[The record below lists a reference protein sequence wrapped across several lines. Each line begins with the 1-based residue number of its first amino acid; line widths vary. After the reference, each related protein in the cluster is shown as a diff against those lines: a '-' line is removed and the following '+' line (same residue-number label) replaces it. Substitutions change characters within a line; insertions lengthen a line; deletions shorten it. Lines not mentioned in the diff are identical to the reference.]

1 VDGIEKLE
9 YPSLRLALFDVLHRI
24 GGNGAEAIWFEELRA
39 TTNPLEIKTLGRY
52 LDEYRPGLYDGEI
65 LSSARDALSL
75 ATTKGNSG
83 QDIAP
88 LFQVFEDYGDSSL
101 IPELERVPEMWW
113 GRYAAVTLAGLPG
126 GAGLS
131 SLRDRLALDSP
142 QTNLGARFA
151 LQMLAQSADQP
162 EAQAALLE
170 TVRQQ
175 QVPDALWR
183 EIAWM
188 IAGTYQVQLDNPK
201 ADTPNSH
208 RRSSTAT
215 VHSVNKF
222 ISFGP
227 AGDQLLFGVRYTRPQ
242 LTEQQLTPR
251 LELIETLLSE
261 TTSPAARQA
270 LEQAFNA
277 VWSAYN
283 EGEEW

>member
-1 VDGIEKLE
+1 
-9 YPSLRLALFDVLHRI
+9 
-24 GGNGAEAIWFEELRA
+24 
-39 TTNPLEIKTLGRY
+39 
-52 LDEYRPGLYDGEI
+52 
-65 LSSARDALSL
+65 
-75 ATTKGNSG
+75 
-83 QDIAP
+83 
-88 LFQVFEDYGDSSL
+88 
-101 IPELERVPEMWW
+101 
-113 GRYAAVTLAGLPG
+113 
-126 GAGLS
+126 
-131 SLRDRLALDSP
+131 
-142 QTNLGARFA
+142 
-151 LQMLAQSADQP
+151 MLAQSADQP